1 MGFNSFSDSLLVL
14 MEESLSKL
22 KDLRLPTVQMFN
34 VPESVSTNILMTLE
48 PATIAMYLT
57 YFDFETFQ
65 KIQVGVVGW
74 LVGATH
80 RNAMPPLA
88 LTQSLNHAQPTELLK
103 CAWSKPKAQYSTC
116 HVRAF
121 TNRIN
126 RLSMW
131 VATCILSFPTAEHRA
146 ATVEKFIHVAEVRC
160 SLSLSLSLLLFLSDN
175 HIVYIGCGNS
185 ACESSRTFIRSWA

>member
-74 LVGATH
+74 
-80 RNAMPPLA
+80 RNAPHA
-88 LTQSLNHAQPTELLK
+88 AACTHSITQSRPADRVAQMRMEQAKSTILNLPRPRLYESHQPPVHVGRHMHSVVPNRRAPRCYSRKVHSRRRGTLL
-103 CAWSKPKAQYSTC
+103 
-116 HVRAF
+116 
-121 TNRIN
+121 
-126 RLSMW
+126 
-131 VATCILSFPTAEHRA
+131 
-146 ATVEKFIHVAEVRC
+146 
-160 SLSLSLSLLLFLSDN
+160 SLSLSLSALVL
-175 HIVYIGCGNS
+175 V
-185 ACESSRTFIRSWA
+185 